1 MARKVDWVIHA
12 VVNGLPCH
20 LCGKTPTR
28 LLPNCCNAH
37 THGMAKY
44 DHMDFQLVLN
54 FPPHE
59 IARILNTLGL
69 RVQDGEQF
77 KNGDLVV
84 GIYEDCD
91 VRLTEFDEDGR
102 TVLRVVI
109 PDTKNRFPDNPECS
123 YPYTV
128 QALPTDAL
136 FEDSKPAFLPS

>member
-37 THGMAKY
+37 THGMEKY

-77 KNGDLVV
+77 TVY
-84 GIYEDCD
+84 GICVKTTFGEVYCCEDVSCSEED
-91 VRLTEFDEDGR
+91 VREL
-102 TVLRVVI
+102 V
-109 PDTKNRFPDNPECS
+109 NRLK
-123 YPYTV
+123 
-128 QALPTDAL
+128 QAPFL
-136 FEDSKPAFLPS
+136 FEELPYLVEDYISFLSEYTE

>member
-1 MARKVDWVIHA
+1 
-12 VVNGLPCH
+12 
-20 LCGKTPTR
+20 
-28 LLPNCCNAH
+28 
-37 THGMAKY
+37 
-44 DHMDFQLVLN
+44 MDFQLVLN

-84 GIYEDCD
+84 GIYEGCD

-128 QALPTDAL
+128 QALPTDAP
-136 FEDSKPAFLPS
+136 FEDSNLAFLPS